1 VPDAD
6 LQPPNDVAA
15 VRAALMQ
22 DLAPLAV
29 VAEAVGKNIRTIQRL
44 VVQGKLPTVTIGR
57 TPYVVVSRA
66 RELLL
71 AESKVRHA
79 PIRRGRPTH
88 KKAAA

>member
-1 VPDAD
+1 MPDPVTQ
-6 LQPPNDVAA
+6 LPSDVAT
-15 VRAALMQ
+15 VRATLLE

-71 AESKVRHA
+71 AELKVRHA

-88 KKAAA
+88 KILG